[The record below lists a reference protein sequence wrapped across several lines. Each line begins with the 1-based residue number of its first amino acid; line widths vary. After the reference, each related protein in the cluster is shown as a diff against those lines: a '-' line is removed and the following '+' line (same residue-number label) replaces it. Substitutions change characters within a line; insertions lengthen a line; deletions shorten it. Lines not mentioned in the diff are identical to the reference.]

1 MQVYRTNLFSTQNLV
16 LLEYV
21 WPTVLHDHLVDILL
35 QLYQVPGLMFGNLTI
50 LLNMKCWAEHAINY
64 TRWLCRDHIP
74 FIVTVEI
81 LEAIV
86 IRIPTI
92 YKLIL
97 LLHFIFSFT
106 VTLLTQGKF
115 SELPC
120 WEKVNCLFRCWME
133 RECLIFQLHHSL

>member
-1 MQVYRTNLFSTQNLV
+1 MQVRRTTAFSTQNLE

-21 WPTVLHDHLVDILL
+21 WPIALHDHLVDTLL
-35 QLYQVPGLMFGNLTI
+35 HMYQVPELMFWNLTI
-50 LLNMKCWAEHAINY
+50 LHDMECWAEHTINY
-64 TRWLCRDHIP
+64 TRWLCRDQIP

-86 IRIPTI
+86 TI

-97 LLHFIFSFT
+97 LLHFIFSST
-106 VTLLTQGKF
+106 VTSLTWGKF

-120 WEKVNCLFRCWME
+120 WEKVNCLFRYWRE
-133 RECLIFQLHHSL
+133 RECLILQLHHSLKIL